1 MATNRYICVDY
12 DKLIKSANALSTIY
26 TDVNAS
32 ILNNVTDMLNDLYQ
46 NHDIAQVDIDRDKNN
61 INNIRD
67 QIQEV
72 WNYVA
77 SAVSCYSNTESAIGN
92 NMSLNTPNGLSASIE
107 NKPHHLLSQTNVVLD
122 MTSFAEFIKGSN
134 FYTPEEK
141 ANILSDD
148 TKVLSSVNEFVTNL
162 SDEDKNQIEQLQKET
177 DTAIEKYAASTI
189 TADDAI
195 KDTGA
200 VKTTKAASILL
211 DNPILLGIDLV
222 GFTNFLKSNPVEGKY
237 AYSTEGYRQE
247 LITKLKQQFPNY
259 NDKTIEKYVD
269 LYLESDQKL
278 KIEDTSNSG
287 SSNNE
292 TNTTNNSGNTP
303 SSTTTNNNAT
313 GNDTSSN
320 SGNSNSETS
329 YESTS
334 GSSEIKYRVE
344 SPSSTSPEESQKI
357 EQQPSNS
364 EDNQVPSGDKNTNE
378 NGDNNNQEP
387 SKGND
392 SDGEKGNNNEQKPS
406 KGNDSESDKE
416 NSNEQ
421 KPSESNDSD
430 SNTDDNNN
438 NTETKPKPPE
448 NDNNTESDKDNENT
462 NEGINNLPPENN
474 DSENN
479 LPANTNASN
488 NTGNNYNNNYGD
500 SRPTIIP
507 NPDTGND
514 NASTT
519 TPSAPD
525 SDAGIIDNSGEPLD
539 IINIDKNPD
548 KKQPPASNDGGSV
561 IPVVLGVGAVGA
573 AAIAGAKLIQNKKQ
587 KENTYIYDEDSNEE
601 SSSSDYQIKV
611 DEEAS
616 NGLYDSTIQQNSK
629 YKAGNLNKLILDEAP
644 KNLNIEDN
652 IPDIDSKEELE

>member
-67 QIQEV
+67 QIQEL

-92 NMSLNTPNGLSASIE
+92 NLSLNTQNGIFASVE
-107 NKPHHLLSQTNVVLD
+107 SMPHSIVPQKNAVLD
-122 MTSFAEFIKGSN
+122 MAKFATFIQESN

-141 ANILSDD
+141 SDILNND
-148 TKVLSSVNEFVTNL
+148 TKILASVNEFINNL
-162 SDEDKNQIEQLQKET
+162 SDEEKSQIKNLQEGT
-177 DTAIEKYAASTI
+177 NTAISKYAVSSI
-189 TADDAI
+189 TAEDAI

-313 GNDTSSN
+313 SYTTNSN
-320 SGNSNSETS
+320 SGSSSNNTS

-334 GSSEIKYRVE
+334 GGSAIKYRVE
-344 SPSSTSPEESQKI
+344 SSSSTSTEVQQKV
-357 EQQPSNS
+357 EQPSSNS
-364 EDNQVPSGDKNTNE
+364 ESNQSSSENTNSNKNE
-378 NGDNNNQEP
+378 NSNQQKPSEGNNSEA
-387 SKGND
+387 D
-392 SDGEKGNNNEQKPS
+392 KGNNNQ
-406 KGNDSESDKE
+406 
-416 NSNEQ
+416 Q
-421 KPSESNDSD
+421 KPSEGNNSGTDKGNNNQQKPSEGNDTD
-430 SNTDDNNN
+430 SNTD
-438 NTETKPKPPE
+438 TKPASPDS
-448 NDNNTESDKDNENT
+448 DNSTE
-462 NEGINNLPPENN
+462 I
-474 DSENN
+474 DSENKN
-479 LPANTNASN
+479 ESVNNPPTNTNTSN
-488 NTGNNYNNNYGD
+488 STGNSNSNNYGN

-507 NPDTGND
+507 NPDTGNS

-525 SDAGIIDNSGEPLD
+525 SDAGIIDNSGETLD
-539 IINIDKNPD
+539 VISIDKGTN
-548 KKQPPASNDGGSV
+548 KTQPSTSNDGGSV
-561 IPVVLGVGAVGA
+561 IPIVLGVGAAGA
-573 AAIAGAKLIQNKKQ
+573 AAVAGAKFIHDKKE

-601 SSSSDYQIKV
+601 SNSSAYEIKDDEPV
-611 DEEAS
+611 DNDIFD
-616 NGLYDSTIQQNSK
+616 NGIQQNSK

-644 KNLNIEDN
+644 ENLNIENN
-652 IPDIDSKEELE
+652 IPDTDSKEELE

>member
-67 QIQEV
+67 QIQEL

-92 NMSLNTPNGLSASIE
+92 NLSLNTQNGIFASVE
-107 NKPHHLLSQTNVVLD
+107 SMPHSIVPQKNAVLD
-122 MTSFAEFIKGSN
+122 MAKFATFIQESN

-141 ANILSDD
+141 SDILNND
-148 TKVLSSVNEFVTNL
+148 TKILASVNEFINNL
-162 SDEDKNQIEQLQKET
+162 SDEEKSQIKNLQEGT
-177 DTAIEKYAASTI
+177 NTAISKYAVSSI
-189 TADDAI
+189 TAEDAI

-292 TNTTNNSGNTP
+292 TNTTNNSGNTS

-313 GNDTSSN
+313 SYTTNSN
-320 SGNSNSETS
+320 SGSSSNNTS

-334 GSSEIKYRVE
+334 GGSAIKYRVE
-344 SPSSTSPEESQKI
+344 SPSSTSTEVQQKV
-357 EQQPSNS
+357 EQPSSNS
-364 EDNQVPSGDKNTNE
+364 ESNQSSSENTNSNKNE
-378 NGDNNNQEP
+378 NSNQQKPSEGNNSEA
-387 SKGND
+387 D
-392 SDGEKGNNNEQKPS
+392 KGNNNQ
-406 KGNDSESDKE
+406 
-416 NSNEQ
+416 Q
-421 KPSESNDSD
+421 KPSEGNNSETDKGNNNQQKPSEGNDTD
-430 SNTDDNNN
+430 SNTD
-438 NTETKPKPPE
+438 TKPASPDS
-448 NDNNTESDKDNENT
+448 DNSTE
-462 NEGINNLPPENN
+462 I
-474 DSENN
+474 DSENKN
-479 LPANTNASN
+479 ESVNNPPTNTNTSN
-488 NTGNNYNNNYGD
+488 STGNSNSNNYGN

-507 NPDTGND
+507 NPDTGNS

-525 SDAGIIDNSGEPLD
+525 SDAGIIDNSGETLD
-539 IINIDKNPD
+539 VISIDKGTN
-548 KKQPPASNDGGSV
+548 KTQPSTSNDGGSV
-561 IPVVLGVGAVGA
+561 IPIVLGVGAAGA
-573 AAIAGAKLIQNKKQ
+573 AAVAGAKFIHDKKE

-601 SSSSDYQIKV
+601 SNSSAYEIKDDEPV
-611 DEEAS
+611 DNDIFD
-616 NGLYDSTIQQNSK
+616 NGIQQNSK

-644 KNLNIEDN
+644 ENLNIENN
-652 IPDIDSKEELE
+652 IPDTDSKEELE

>member
-67 QIQEV
+67 QIQEL

-92 NMSLNTPNGLSASIE
+92 NLSLNTQNGIFASVE
-107 NKPHHLLSQTNVVLD
+107 SMPHSIVPQKNAVLD
-122 MTSFAEFIKGSN
+122 MAKFATFIQESN

-141 ANILSDD
+141 SDILNND
-148 TKVLSSVNEFVTNL
+148 TKILASVNEFINNL
-162 SDEDKNQIEQLQKET
+162 SDEEKSQIKNLQEGT
-177 DTAIEKYAASTI
+177 NTAISKYAVSSI
-189 TADDAI
+189 TAEDAI

-313 GNDTSSN
+313 SYTTNSN
-320 SGNSNSETS
+320 SGSSSNNTS

-334 GSSEIKYRVE
+334 GGSAIKYRVE
-344 SPSSTSPEESQKI
+344 SPSSTSTEVQQKV
-357 EQQPSNS
+357 EQPSSNS
-364 EDNQVPSGDKNTNE
+364 ESNQSSSENTNSNKNE
-378 NGDNNNQEP
+378 NSNQQKPSEGNNSEA
-387 SKGND
+387 D
-392 SDGEKGNNNEQKPS
+392 KGNNNQ
-406 KGNDSESDKE
+406 
-416 NSNEQ
+416 Q
-421 KPSESNDSD
+421 KPSEGNNSETDKGNNNQQKPSEGNDTD
-430 SNTDDNNN
+430 SNTD
-438 NTETKPKPPE
+438 TKPASPDS
-448 NDNNTESDKDNENT
+448 DNSTE
-462 NEGINNLPPENN
+462 I
-474 DSENN
+474 DSENKN
-479 LPANTNASN
+479 ESVNNPPTNTNTSN
-488 NTGNNYNNNYGD
+488 STGNSNSNNYGN

-507 NPDTGND
+507 NPDTGNS

-525 SDAGIIDNSGEPLD
+525 SDAGIIDNSGETLD
-539 IINIDKNPD
+539 VISIDKGTN
-548 KKQPPASNDGGSV
+548 KTQPSTSNDGGSV
-561 IPVVLGVGAVGA
+561 IPIVLGVGAAGA
-573 AAIAGAKLIQNKKQ
+573 AAVAGAKFIHNKKE

-601 SSSSDYQIKV
+601 SNSSAYEIKDDEPV
-611 DEEAS
+611 DNDIFD
-616 NGLYDSTIQQNSK
+616 NGIQQNSK

-644 KNLNIEDN
+644 ENLNIENN
-652 IPDIDSKEELE
+652 IPDTDSKEELE

>member
-67 QIQEV
+67 QIQEL

-92 NMSLNTPNGLSASIE
+92 NLSLNTQNGIFASVE
-107 NKPHHLLSQTNVVLD
+107 SMPHSIVPQKNAVLD
-122 MTSFAEFIKGSN
+122 MAKFATFIQESN

-141 ANILSDD
+141 SDILNND
-148 TKVLSSVNEFVTNL
+148 TKILASVNEFINNL
-162 SDEDKNQIEQLQKET
+162 SDEEKSQIKNLQEGT
-177 DTAIEKYAASTI
+177 NTAISKYAVSSI
-189 TADDAI
+189 TAEDAI

-303 SSTTTNNNAT
+303 SSTTTNNSAT
-313 GNDTSSN
+313 SYTTNSN
-320 SGNSNSETS
+320 SGSSSNNTS

-334 GSSEIKYRVE
+334 GGSAIKYRVE
-344 SPSSTSPEESQKI
+344 SPSSTSTEVQQKV
-357 EQQPSNS
+357 EQPSSNS
-364 EDNQVPSGDKNTNE
+364 ESNQSSSENTNSNKNE
-378 NGDNNNQEP
+378 NSNQQKPSEGNNSEA
-387 SKGND
+387 D
-392 SDGEKGNNNEQKPS
+392 KGNNNQ
-406 KGNDSESDKE
+406 
-416 NSNEQ
+416 Q
-421 KPSESNDSD
+421 KPSEGNNSETDKGNNNQQKPSEGNDTD
-430 SNTDDNNN
+430 SNTN
-438 NTETKPKPPE
+438 TKPSLPNSDNSTEIDSGNKNESANNPP
-448 NDNNTESDKDNENT
+448 T
-462 NEGINNLPPENN
+462 
-474 DSENN
+474 
-479 LPANTNASN
+479 NTNASN
-488 NTGNNYNNNYGD
+488 STGNSNSNNYGN

-507 NPDTGND
+507 NPDIGNS

-525 SDAGIIDNSGEPLD
+525 SDAGIIDNSGETLD
-539 IINIDKNPD
+539 VISIDKGTN
-548 KKQPPASNDGGSV
+548 KTQPSTSNDGGSV
-561 IPVVLGVGAVGA
+561 IPIVLGVGAAGA
-573 AAIAGAKLIQNKKQ
+573 AAVAGAKFIHDKKEKHSPLPPWPRRPKVQ
-587 KENTYIYDEDSNEE
+587 KEV
-601 SSSSDYQIKV
+601 Q
-611 DEEAS
+611 
-616 NGLYDSTIQQNSK
+616 
-629 YKAGNLNKLILDEAP
+629 
-644 KNLNIEDN
+644 
-652 IPDIDSKEELE
+652 

>member
-67 QIQEV
+67 QIQEL

-92 NMSLNTPNGLSASIE
+92 NLSLNTQNGIFASVE
-107 NKPHHLLSQTNVVLD
+107 SMPHSIVPQKNAVLD
-122 MTSFAEFIKGSN
+122 MAKFATFIQESN

-141 ANILSDD
+141 SDILNND
-148 TKVLSSVNEFVTNL
+148 TKILASVNEFINNL
-162 SDEDKNQIEQLQKET
+162 SDEEKSQIKNLQEGT
-177 DTAIEKYAASTI
+177 NTAISKYAVSSI
-189 TADDAI
+189 TAEDAI

-313 GNDTSSN
+313 SYTTNSN
-320 SGNSNSETS
+320 SGSSSNNTS

-334 GSSEIKYRVE
+334 GGSAIKYRVE
-344 SPSSTSPEESQKI
+344 SSSSTSTEVQQKV
-357 EQQPSNS
+357 EQPSSNS
-364 EDNQVPSGDKNTNE
+364 ESNQSSSENTNSNKNE
-378 NGDNNNQEP
+378 NSNQQKPSEGNNSEA
-387 SKGND
+387 D
-392 SDGEKGNNNEQKPS
+392 KGNNNQ
-406 KGNDSESDKE
+406 
-416 NSNEQ
+416 Q
-421 KPSESNDSD
+421 KPSEGNNSGTDKGNNNQQKPSEGNNSETDKGNNNQQKPSEGNDTD
-430 SNTDDNNN
+430 SNTD
-438 NTETKPKPPE
+438 TKPASPDS
-448 NDNNTESDKDNENT
+448 DNSTE
-462 NEGINNLPPENN
+462 I
-474 DSENN
+474 DSENKN
-479 LPANTNASN
+479 ESVNNPPTNTNTSN
-488 NTGNNYNNNYGD
+488 STGNSNSNNYGN

-507 NPDTGND
+507 NPDTGNS

-525 SDAGIIDNSGEPLD
+525 SDAGIIDNSGETLD
-539 IINIDKNPD
+539 VISIDKGTN
-548 KKQPPASNDGGSV
+548 KTQPSTSNDGARV
-561 IPVVLGVGAVGA
+561 IPIVLGVGAAGA
-573 AAIAGAKLIQNKKQ
+573 AAVAGAKFIHDKKE

-601 SSSSDYQIKV
+601 SNSSAYEIKDDEPV
-611 DEEAS
+611 DNDIFD
-616 NGLYDSTIQQNSK
+616 NGIQQNSK

-644 KNLNIEDN
+644 ENLNIENN
-652 IPDIDSKEELE
+652 IPDTDSKEELE